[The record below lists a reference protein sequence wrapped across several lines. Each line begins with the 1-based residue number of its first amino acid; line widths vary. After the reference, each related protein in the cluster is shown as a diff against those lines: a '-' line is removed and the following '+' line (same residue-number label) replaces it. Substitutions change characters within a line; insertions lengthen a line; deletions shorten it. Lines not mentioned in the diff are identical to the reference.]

1 MSEPSKKY
9 CPKCRDRISRS
20 ATRCSNCGHTIL
32 TGKRVLIYVL
42 IVVAAVATVFVALRF
57 MNVRLF

>member
-9 CPKCRDRISRS
+9 CPQCQDRISHS
-20 ATRCSNCGHTIL
+20 ATRCPNCGRLIL
-32 TGKRVLIYVL
+32 TGKRVLFFVL
-42 IVVAAVATVFVALRF
+42 IVVAAVAAAFLALRF